1 MNHGPL
7 DQFSAF
13 PFENYLGK
21 LKKLIRSPKKP
32 LAQIVKRISGL
43 HFNIPQ
49 RRFIVGFNTEDYSTL
64 RLKGVRSKKYLII
77 FIYATT
83 AW

>member
-1 MNHGPL
+1 VNHGPL
-7 DQFSAF
+7 DLFSAF

-49 RRFIVGFNTEDYSTL
+49 RRFIVGFQHWRLLNTASE
-64 RLKGVRSKKYLII
+64 RG
-77 FIYATT
+77 
-83 AW
+83 